1 MPLERAEVDSDPIAD
16 PYGVDFWM
24 QDADTRAASGIEHFD
39 EFLERAAKEAPEHK
53 LITIDDV
60 FGRFPG
66 RRRG

>member
-39 EFLERAAKEAPEHK
+39 EFLEPRKPPN
-53 LITIDDV
+53 TNS
-60 FGRFPG
+60 
-66 RRRG
+66 